1 MEELQ
6 VKKSLPYLGAALA
19 TLAMTWSVQ
28 AKAQTFSDV
37 PADHWAYQAVTDLQ
51 AKKILI
57 GYPDGFFKGKRV
69 LTRYEFAVA
78 LKRAL
83 DSIMG
88 GQGPKGDTGAPGAKG
103 DTGDAGPAGP
113 AGPPGMTPEEV
124 QNLMRLTDMFKADL
138 AGLGADMKKV
148 NARLDALAAA
158 VDAINKRLD
167 KMPQFSG
174 DFFQG
179 FRSDLSRFGFFDY
192 SGAARVNP
200 AGPGGLGGNQSL
212 FDNVA
217 SPSDFHLKVKANLAG
232 DVKFVGDIA
241 ASNYLSYLASGF
253 AGAGQLG
260 GPSTANPNGGPQQFF
275 LNQAELD
282 IPLSQFGSNTMLTVG
297 RFKNQITPLTYY
309 RPDTDVYFDLPWYDD
324 GNYVQDGFKISSKF
338 GSATTQ
344 IFGGSYSSLTTS
356 TGGFINKPIIGAT
369 TGPREVLV
377 GGAPALAVGKPT
389 GINFQG
395 QVLANQ
401 SVGLHVG
408 VPFFKWGEAG
418 FTLADFSTN
427 GPGAGIFGNVV
438 VYGGNITLNPIG
450 RINLS
455 AEYAKSVTQ
464 INFDKAD
471 GQNNDDNNA
480 YNIHLGWMSKGL
492 GIQAGYQYIDPRFGA
507 PGYWDKIGNWYNPT
521 NVQGPFVRAN
531 YAFTDKLSATLGGD
545 FYAGARNRPGFTQ
558 GSTVARAE
566 AGLRY
571 HLNKMVNLGAN
582 YEGVF
587 YDYSGGVTASGA
599 RSKPVEQYI
608 TFSAGVNLSGN
619 TVLKMAYQLISALDV
634 GGGWGGGQAPAVAAG
649 AAGGVSS
656 ANVFT
661 TQVAVHF

>member
-1 MEELQ
+1 

-19 TLAMTWSVQ
+19 TLVMTWSVQ

-88 GQGPKGDTGAPGAKG
+88 GTGTKGDPGPPGPPGEKGADGAP
-103 DTGDAGPAGP
+103 GP

-138 AGLGADMKKV
+138 AALGADVRKI
-148 NARLDALAAA
+148 NGRLDALAAA

-167 KMPQFSG
+167 KMPQFG
-174 DFFQG
+174 GEFFQG
-179 FRSDLSRFGFFDY
+179 FRSDLSRYAFFDY
-192 SGAARVNP
+192 SGAARVNAP
-200 AGPGGLGGNQSL
+200 GPGGFGGNQSL

-217 SPSDFHLKVKANLAG
+217 SPSDFHLTVKANLAG

-241 ASNYLSYLASGF
+241 ASNYLSYVGSGI
-253 AGAGQLG
+253 AGIGQLG
-260 GPSTANPNGGPQQFF
+260 GPSTANPNGGPTQFF
-275 LNQAELD
+275 LHQAELD

-309 RPDTDVYFDLPWYDD
+309 RPDTDAYFNLPWYDD
-324 GNYVQDGFKISSKF
+324 GNYVADGFKLSSKF

-344 IFGGSYSSLTTS
+344 IFGNSYSSATTS
-356 TGGFINKPIIGAT
+356 SGGFINKPIIGAT
-369 TGPREVLV
+369 NGPREVLV
-377 GGAPALAVGKPT
+377 GGVPALAVGKPI

-395 QVLANQ
+395 QTVANQ
-401 SVGLHVG
+401 GAGIHVGL
-408 VPFFKWGEAG
+408 PLFKWGEAG

-427 GPGAGIFGNVV
+427 TAAGGPFGNVV
-438 VYGGNITLNPIG
+438 VYGGNVTLNPIG
-450 RINLS
+450 RIALS

-464 INFDKAD
+464 VSFDTAD
-471 GQNNDDNNA
+471 GQSNDDNNA
-480 YNIHLGWMSKGL
+480 FNVHLGYMSHGL

-521 NVQGPFVRAN
+521 NVQGPFVRLN
-531 YAFTDKLSATLGGD
+531 YAFTDKLSGSLGGD
-545 FYAGARNRPGFTQ
+545 FYSGARNRPGFTM

-571 HLNKMVNLGAN
+571 HLNKTVNLGAD

-587 YDYSGGVTASGA
+587 YDYSGAVTASGVRA
-599 RSKPVEQYI
+599 KPVEQYI
-608 TFSAGVNLSGN
+608 TFSASANLSGN
-619 TVLKMAYQLISALDV
+619 TVLKMAYQLLSALDV
-634 GGGWGGGQAPAVAAG
+634 GGGWGGVAPAPATGIAG
-649 AAGGVSS
+649 STQS